1 MTAAVPAII
10 AVLGT
15 LLGSTTTY
23 VFQRI
28 SSKRAEKFSM
38 QRQLWAERM
47 NVYSSFGGALTEAR
61 RGEYAWWNRCNEA
74 PDSPACFDARSEAYR
89 LRGLAAHALF
99 RVQLVASNQAM
110 VDVARHAY
118 KLTRG
123 VHNATTKTEL
133 RIAGDQA
140 RERLDHFLMFASLDI
155 QGSDTHQALTA
166 SGPHADQVA
175 SRTDA
180 RAGDSGT
187 DLLPPEP

>member
-74 PDSPACFDARSEAYR
+74 PESPACVDARTEAYR

-123 VHNATTKTEL
+123 IHNATTKTKL
-133 RIAGDQA
+133 WIAGDQA
-140 RERLDHFLMFASLDI
+140 RERLDHFLMRRVAR
-155 QGSDTHQALTA
+155 GNLTP
-166 SGPHADQVA
+166 G
-175 SRTDA
+175 
-180 RAGDSGT
+180 
-187 DLLPPEP
+187 LPQNGA